1 MILGR
6 YVIREILKTMLGVLA
21 VLLLI
26 YVSNRFVR
34 FLADAS
40 AGELAGQLIYQLL
53 ALKTLSA
60 MTVLL
65 PLSMFFA
72 TLLTFGRFYH
82 DQEMAVIHACGV
94 SSGWLVRRVLTL
106 ALGVA
111 AVVAWISLFVSP
123 WAESTSDRL
132 IDGQNKTPETML
144 VAPGRFHEIR
154 DGRGVV
160 YVERQSSDGLAVTNI
175 FMNETRRN
183 GEQVIVSAP
192 RAHFEQNAENGND
205 YLVMEDGYRYESDP
219 VRDRF
224 STIEFAA
231 HGILIEDRPTT
242 PNVVQTREI
251 PTRDLL
257 VGYGPHQAELQWR
270 FSEPLSVILLALLA
284 VPLSRS
290 QPRQGRFARM
300 FMAILIYAIYSNLLG
315 VSKHWVSQ
323 SIVSPFVGMW
333 WVHLLILA
341 WALLMIAQQSGRLQ
355 SIRRRFRREAVA
367 TS

>member
-1 MILGR
+1 MILSR
-6 YVIREILKTMLGVLA
+6 YVIREILKTMLGVL
-21 VLLLI
+21 VILLLI

-60 MTVLL
+60 MTILL
-65 PLSMFFA
+65 PLSLFFA
-72 TLLTFGRFYH
+72 TLLTFGRFYQDH
-82 DQEMAVIHACGV
+82 EMAVIHACGV
-94 SSGWLVRRVLTL
+94 SSGWLVQRVLLL

-111 AVVAWISLFVSP
+111 GVVAALSLFVSP
-123 WAESTSDRL
+123 WAESTGDQL
-132 IDGQNKTPETML
+132 IERQNKTPETML

-154 DGRGVV
+154 GGHGVV
-160 YVERQSSDGLAVTNI
+160 YVEQQSGDGLAVTNI
-175 FMNETRRN
+175 FMNEARGD

-192 RAHFEQNAENGND
+192 RAHFEKNADNGND
-205 YLVMEDGYRYESDP
+205 YLVLEDGYRYEADSL
-219 VRDRF
+219 RNRF
-224 STIEFAA
+224 STIEFIS
-231 HGILIEDRPTT
+231 HGILLEDRPLT

-251 PTRDLL
+251 PTHDLRL
-257 VGYGPHQAELQWR
+257 GYGPHQAEFQWR
-270 FSEPLSVILLALLA
+270 ISEPLSVILLALLA

-323 SIVSPFVGMW
+323 SIVSPFVGLW
-333 WVHLLILA
+333 WVHLLILV
-341 WALLMIAQQSGRLQ
+341 WATLLIARQAGRLR
-355 SIRRRFRREAVA
+355 ILRRPLRRGSAA
-367 TS
+367 AS